1 MSVWDN
7 EYYEDEC
14 DGYGSE
20 PEDDGERPDMRVSVE
35 QLESDGWTVLT
46 GGSPSKGYW
55 AQARRARDGR
65 IHHREGG
72 SLAIAIRKIELACRE
87 RPDKPETQDSGGVA
101 NENKD

>member
-20 PEDDGERPDMRVSVE
+20 PEDAGERPE
-35 QLESDGWTVLT
+35 
-46 GGSPSKGYW
+46 
-55 AQARRARDGR
+55 
-65 IHHREGG
+65 
-72 SLAIAIRKIELACRE
+72 
-87 RPDKPETQDSGGVA
+87 KPETQDSGVVA